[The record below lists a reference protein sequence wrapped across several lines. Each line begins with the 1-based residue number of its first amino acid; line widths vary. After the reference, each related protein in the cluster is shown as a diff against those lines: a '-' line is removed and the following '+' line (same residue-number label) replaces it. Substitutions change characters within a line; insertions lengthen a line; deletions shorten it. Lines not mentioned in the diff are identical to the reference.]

1 MAKLTDK
8 QESVDWSKAGEL
20 MQEWHKELHSNMTN
34 EKFIDLYVG
43 RFTPKEPTKEN
54 ERLRK

>member
-8 QESVDWSKAGEL
+8 QEQVDWSSAKESMSLWHGEL
-20 MQEWHKELHSNMTN
+20 HRNMTN
-34 EKFIDLYVG
+34 EKFIELYVG
-43 RFTPKEPTKEN
+43 NWAPSEQKEN